1 MAVVARPKIVRS
13 CTYCGKLGA
22 PTKDHVPPKC
32 LFPKSVRQNLIRV
45 PACEQCNNS
54 AKLDDEYFRAVVS
67 MASEDPDAIAIW
79 KQRVFKRSSPSF
91 KARLIGSL
99 RPAELRSEAG
109 LHLRYGHS
117 MKLEKQRIED
127 VVIRIVRGLLWF
139 HYKVR
144 TGEETKFEL
153 CLNPKPDQIHEIV
166 RALPVSSVGGSVFQ
180 YRHGN
185 ASDDPESSVWLLRF
199 YRATQFL
206 VFTTGKK
213 GSELEAELLRQPN

>member
-1 MAVVARPKIVRS
+1 MP
-13 CTYCGKLGA
+13 L
-22 PTKDHVPPKC
+22 
-32 LFPKSVRQNLIRV
+32 PKSARQNLIRV
-45 PACEQCNNS
+45 PACEPCNNS

-79 KQRVFKRSSPSF
+79 KQGVFKRSSQSF
-91 KARLIGSL
+91 KARLVGSL
-99 RPAELRSEAG
+99 RPAELRSESG

-117 MKLEKQRIED
+117 MKLEKERIED

-144 TGEETKFEL
+144 TREETRFDL
-153 CLNPKPDQIHEIV
+153 CLNPKAEQIHEII
-166 RALPVSSVGGSVFQ
+166 RALPILSVGGSVFQ

-213 GSELEAELLRQPN
+213 GSEIELELRRQLDQGQQEGTGG

>member
-1 MAVVARPKIVRS
+1 MSKIVQP
-13 CTYCGKLGA
+13 CIYCGELA
-22 PTKDHVPPKC
+22 ALTKDHVPPKC
-32 LFPKSVRQNLIRV
+32 LFPKSARQNLIRV
-45 PACEQCNNS
+45 PACEPCNNS

-67 MASEDPDAIAIW
+67 MGSEDPDAIAIW
-79 KQRVFKRSSPSF
+79 KQGVFKRSSPSF
-91 KARLIGSL
+91 KARLVSSL

-117 MKLEKQRIED
+117 MKLEKQRVED

-144 TGEETKFEL
+144 TSEETRFDL

-166 RALPVSSVGGSVFQ
+166 SALPVSSVGGSVFQ

-185 ASDDPESSVWLLRF
+185 ANDDPESSVWLLRF

-213 GSELEAELLRQPN
+213 GSELEVELQRQPD